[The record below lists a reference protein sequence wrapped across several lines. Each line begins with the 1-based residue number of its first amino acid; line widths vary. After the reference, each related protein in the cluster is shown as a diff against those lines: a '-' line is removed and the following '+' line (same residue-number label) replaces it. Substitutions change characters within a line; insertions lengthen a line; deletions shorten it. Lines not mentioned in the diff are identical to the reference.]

1 VQRDNKLVLT
11 IALYS
16 LKIKIERSGGF
27 GGITSSSEMNVDK
40 LTPVLEGTVRK
51 LLDNKGSGM
60 LKGTRPK
67 GAADYLNYKITL
79 EEGPQNSVIECNQF
93 DMNDD
98 LKSLISYVESRSR
111 KER

>member
-1 VQRDNKLVLT
+1 
-11 IALYS
+11 
-16 LKIKIERSGGF
+16 
-27 GGITSSSEMNVDK
+27 
-40 LTPVLEGTVRK
+40 
-51 LLDNKGSGM
+51 M

-67 GAADYLNYKITL
+67 GAADYLNFKITL